1 MTRRFEIEL
10 SESVWAE
17 LQRRNRETGISLS
30 RLADEALS
38 EAFQLERHSL
48 FQVSTSNA
56 LAQGVFSGAVTV
68 GELRRHG
75 DFGLG
80 TFAGLDGELV
90 MVDGVCFRAGAGGDI
105 EEVGDERE
113 VPFALV
119 TRFVADVDTV
129 VERVD
134 GISQLAGQL
143 DRLRPSQNLFAGI
156 RVEAGFD
163 RLTLRA
169 ACPARPGE
177 GLLEAT
183 QHQSEYRVVGAVGT
197 LVGFWGP
204 EYARAVGVP
213 GYHFHFISDD
223 RRMGGHVLDVTGGPL
238 DVGMQVESGL
248 HLAIPETAAFLSADL
263 SGEHGAEIEAAETRV
278 GRPGYD
284 PVPRRPS

>member
-1 MTRRFEIEL
+1 VTRRFELEL

-17 LQRRNRETGISLS
+17 LQRRNRESGTSLS
-30 RLADEALS
+30 RLADDALS

-56 LAQGVFSGAVTV
+56 LAQGVFNGAVTV

-80 TFAGLDGELV
+80 TFAGLDGELI
-90 MVDGVCFRAGAGGDI
+90 MIDGVCFRAGAGGDV
-105 EEVGDERE
+105 EEVGDDRE

-129 VERVD
+129 VEPVE
-134 GISQLAGQL
+134 GMSQLASRL
-143 DRLRPSQNLFAGI
+143 DEVRPSQNLFAGI
-156 RVEAGFD
+156 RVDAIFD
-163 RLTLRA
+163 SLTLRA

-183 QHQSEYRVVGAVGT
+183 HHQSEFGIDDAAGT
-197 LVGFWGP
+197 LVGFWAP
-204 EYARAVGVP
+204 EYARSVGVP

-223 RRMGGHVLDVTGGPL
+223 RNVGGHVLDVRGGPL

-263 SGEHGAEIEAAETRV
+263 SGDHGSEIEAAETRV
-278 GRPGYD
+278 GQGGYD
-284 PVPRRPS
+284 PESRRRR

>member
-1 MTRRFEIEL
+1 VTRRVEIEL

-17 LQRRNRETGISLS
+17 LQRRQRETGSS
-30 RLADEALS
+30 VSQLADDAIS
-38 EAFQLERHSL
+38 GAFQLERHSL

-56 LAQGVFSGAVTV
+56 LAEGVFTGAVTV

-80 TFAGLDGELV
+80 TFAGLDGELI
-90 MVDGVCFRAGAGGDI
+90 MIEGVCFRAGAGGAV
-105 EEVGDERE
+105 EEVDDERE

-119 TRFVADVDTV
+119 TRFAADVEAAIENIGGFAD
-129 VERVD
+129 
-134 GISQLAGQL
+134 LATRL
-143 DRLRPSQNLFAGI
+143 DALRPSRNLFAGI
-156 RVEAGFD
+156 RVDATFD

-183 QHQSEYRVVGAVGT
+183 HHQSEYIVAASAGT
-197 LVGFWGP
+197 LVGFWAPG
-204 EYARAVGVP
+204 YARAVSVP

-223 RRMGGHVLDVTGGPL
+223 RRIGGHVLDVAGGPL

-248 HLAIPETAAFLSADL
+248 HLAIPETAAFLAADL
-263 SGEHGAEIEAAETRV
+263 SGEHSAEIEAAETGSV
-278 GRPGYD
+278 SASP
-284 PVPRRPS
+284 

>member
-1 MTRRFEIEL
+1 MTRRVEIEL

-17 LQRRNRETGISLS
+17 LQRRRQESGTSLS

-80 TFAGLDGELV
+80 TFAGLDGELILI
-90 MVDGVCFRAGAGGDI
+90 DGVCFRAGGGGAV
-105 EEVGDERE
+105 EEVGDDRE

-119 TRFVADVDTV
+119 TRFVADVDSAIETSV
-129 VERVD
+129 
-134 GISQLAGQL
+134 GLAELAKRL
-143 DRLRPSQNLFAGI
+143 DALRPSQNLFAGI
-156 RVEAGFD
+156 RVDATFD
-163 RLTLRA
+163 SLTLRA

-183 QHQSEYRVVGAVGT
+183 HHQSEYEVVGVAGT
-197 LVGFWGP
+197 LVGFWTP

-223 RRMGGHVLDVTGGPL
+223 RQVGGHVLDVVGGPL
-238 DVGMQVESGL
+238 EVGMQIESGL
-248 HLAIPETAAFLSADL
+248 HLAIPETAAFLAADL
-263 SGEHGAEIEAAETRV
+263 SGEHGSEIEAAETRSWD
-278 GRPGYD
+278 RT
-284 PVPRRPS
+284 

>member
-1 MTRRFEIEL
+1 MTRRVEIEL

-17 LQRRNRETGISLS
+17 LQRRKQESGTSLS
-30 RLADEALS
+30 SLADQTLS

-80 TFAGLDGELV
+80 TFAGLDGELI
-90 MVDGVCFRAGAGGDI
+90 MIDGVCFRAGGGGAV
-105 EEVGDERE
+105 EEVGDERG

-119 TRFVADVDTV
+119 TRFVADVDSAIETSV
-129 VERVD
+129 
-134 GISQLAGQL
+134 GLAELAKRL
-143 DRLRPSQNLFAGI
+143 DALRPSQNLFAGI
-156 RVEAGFD
+156 RVEAPFD
-163 RLTLRA
+163 SLILRA

-183 QHQSEYRVVGAVGT
+183 HHQSEYAVAGVAGT
-197 LVGFWGP
+197 LVGFWAP
-204 EYARAVGVP
+204 EYARAVGLP

-223 RRMGGHVLDVTGGPL
+223 RQVGGHVLDVVGGPL
-238 DVGMQVESGL
+238 DVGMQVESAL
-248 HLAIPETAAFLSADL
+248 HLAIPETAAFLAADL
-263 SGEHGAEIEAAETRV
+263 SGEHGSEIEAAETGSR
-278 GRPGYD
+278 D
-284 PVPRRPS
+284 QT

>member
-1 MTRRFEIEL
+1 MTRRVEIEL

-17 LQRRNRETGISLS
+17 LHRRHREAGTSLS
-30 RLADEALS
+30 RLADDALS

-56 LAQGVFSGAVTV
+56 LAQGVFAGAVTV

-80 TFAGLDGELV
+80 TFAGLDGELI
-90 MVDGVCFRAGAGGDI
+90 MIEGVCFRAGAGGDV

-129 VERVD
+129 IEF
-134 GISQLAGQL
+134 SAALAELAARL
-143 DRLRPSQNLFAGI
+143 DALRPSQNLFAGI
-156 RVEAGFD
+156 RIDATFQS
-163 RLTLRA
+163 LTLRA

-183 QHQSEYRVVGAVGT
+183 RHQSEYTVGSATGT
-197 LVGFWGP
+197 LVGFWAP

-223 RRMGGHVLDVTGGPL
+223 RQVGGHALDLVGGPL
-238 DVGMQVESGL
+238 HVGMQVESGL
-248 HLAIPETAAFLSADL
+248 HLAIPETAAFLAADL
-263 SGEHGAEIEAAETRV
+263 SGEHSAEIEAAERL
-278 GRPGYD
+278 R
-284 PVPRRPS
+284 

>member
-1 MTRRFEIEL
+1 MVTRRVEIEL

-17 LQRRNRETGISLS
+17 LKRRNQETGTSLS
-30 RLADEALS
+30 RLTDDALCR
-38 EAFQLERHSL
+38 AFELERHTL

-90 MVDGVCFRAGAGGDI
+90 LIDGVCFRAGAGG
-105 EEVGDERE
+105 EVAPVEDELE

-119 TRFVADVDTV
+119 TRFVPDIATEIESATGLADL
-129 VERVD
+129 
-134 GISQLAGQL
+134 GASL
-143 DRLRPSQNLFAGI
+143 DAVRPSQNLFAGVRI
-156 RVEAGFD
+156 DAGFD
-163 RLTLRA
+163 SLTLRA

-183 QHQSEYRVVGAVGT
+183 RHQSEYTVAGLVGT
-197 LVGFWGP
+197 LVGFWAP

-223 RRMGGHVLDVTGGPL
+223 RKVGGHVLDVSGGPL
-238 DVGMQVESGL
+238 DAAMQIESGL
-248 HLAIPETAAFLSADL
+248 HLAIPETAAFLAADL
-263 SGEHGAEIEAAETRV
+263 SGDHSEEIEAAETGSQERA
-278 GRPGYD
+278 
-284 PVPRRPS
+284 

>member
-1 MTRRFEIEL
+1 MTRRVEIEL

-17 LQRRNRETGISLS
+17 LQRRRQESGTSLS
-30 RLADEALS
+30 RLTDEALCQ
-38 EAFQLERHSL
+38 AFELERHTL

-56 LAQGVFSGAVTV
+56 LAQGVFDGAVTV

-90 MVDGVCFRAGAGGDI
+90 LIDGICFRAGAMGGVAP
-105 EEVGDERE
+105 VGDEWE

-119 TRFVADVDTV
+119 TRFVPDIDTEVESTSGLADLG
-129 VERVD
+129 R
-134 GISQLAGQL
+134 QL
-143 DRLRPSQNLFAGI
+143 DALRPSQNLFAGV
-156 RVEAGFD
+156 RVDADFD
-163 RLTLRA
+163 SLTLRA

-183 QHQSEYRVVGAVGT
+183 RHQSEYTVDGLSGT
-197 LVGFWGP
+197 LIGFWAP

-223 RRMGGHVLDVTGGPL
+223 RRVGGHVLDLSGGPL
-238 DVGMQVESGL
+238 EVAMQVESGL
-248 HLAIPETAAFLSADL
+248 HLAIPETAAFLAADL
-263 SGEHGAEIEAAETRV
+263 NGDHAEEIEAAEFSSQT
-278 GRPGYD
+278 
-284 PVPRRPS
+284 

>member
-1 MTRRFEIEL
+1 VTRRFELEL

-17 LQRRNRETGISLS
+17 LQRRSRESGTSLS
-30 RLADEALS
+30 RLADDALS

-56 LAQGVFSGAVTV
+56 LAQGVFTGAVTV

-80 TFAGLDGELV
+80 TFAGLDGELI
-90 MVDGVCFRAGAGGDI
+90 MIDGVCFRAGAGGDV
-105 EEVGDERE
+105 EVVGDERE

-129 VERVD
+129 VEAVD
-134 GISQLAGQL
+134 GMSRLAGRL
-143 DRLRPSQNLFAGI
+143 DQLRPSQNLFAGI
-156 RVEAGFD
+156 RVDASFES
-163 RLTLRA
+163 LTLRA
-169 ACPARPGE
+169 ACPAHPGE

-183 QHQSEYRVVGAVGT
+183 RHQSEYGVDSVGGT
-197 LVGFWGP
+197 LVGFWAP
-204 EYARAVGVP
+204 DYARAVGVP

-223 RRMGGHVLDVTGGPL
+223 RQLGGHVLDLRGGPL
-238 DVGMQVESGL
+238 DVGMQIESGL

-263 SGEHGAEIEAAETRV
+263 SGDHGAEIEAAETRQ
-278 GRPGYD
+278 GPDGYD
-284 PVPRRPS
+284 PAARRPP